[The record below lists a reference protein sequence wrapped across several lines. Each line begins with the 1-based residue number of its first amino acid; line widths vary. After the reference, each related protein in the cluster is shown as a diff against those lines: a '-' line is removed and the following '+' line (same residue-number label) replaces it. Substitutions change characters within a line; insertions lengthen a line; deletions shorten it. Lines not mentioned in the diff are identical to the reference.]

1 MLGWFIM
8 ASKADNLFSSRVSDL
23 RSMGFS
29 YRKIA
34 NMVGVSHTTVQ
45 NWVKGSVPSGR
56 RGTKGAYTRQRLHY
70 HWKRNVFPRDIT
82 DRINPVIVEDG
93 LFADDS
99 DMFIMP
105 VMAGKIPAQ
114 FNGGT
119 VMFGVVE
126 VTARVV
132 FDSGEVKTIVSSASQ
147 FRNEAYN
154 IPVGTNLNNVLLWGA
169 IAIRYHRLI
178 WMISQSDQVTECIV
192 TMARVVLKQFKV
204 MGQKQFKVMK
214 K

>member
-1 MLGWFIM
+1 M

-34 NMVGVSHTTVQ
+34 KMVGVSHTTVQ

-82 DRINPVIVEDG
+82 DRINPVIVEG
-93 LFADDS
+93 GVWAKTT

-126 VTARVV
+126 ITASVV
-132 FDSGEVKTIVSSASQ
+132 FASEKKKTVVSSASQ
-147 FRNEAYN
+147 FRNQAYN
-154 IPVGTNLNNVLLWGA
+154 LPVGTNLNNVLLWGA
-169 IAIRYHRLI
+169 IAIRYHDLI
-178 WMISQSDQVTECIV
+178 WLISQSDQVLSCVITS
-192 TMARVVLKQFKV
+192 ARVVLKQFKV